1 MCLHVFTGGR
11 LENLPVPDTPQGAGT
26 AEVNMLDMEKTVL
39 SRQRELPAGKRPPAP
54 RHAPWETSLWKH
66 CPLAVAQQHRD
77 PAVERPRPA
86 TRISGDIPPRT
97 RCCPKGT
104 KSTPSTTSTVVSTK
118 GAAWVKSCERLTSL

>member
-86 TRISGDIPPRT
+86 TRISGDNT
-97 RCCPKGT
+97 
-104 KSTPSTTSTVVSTK
+104 TPHPLLSQRHQEHTLDHKHSGQHQGS
-118 GAAWVKSCERLTSL
+118 RLGQKL